1 MVFCPQKRVIVTG
14 DLHHPRFPGF
24 IDSYPQLW
32 SKTIDSIATLE
43 FEHILPG
50 HGPME
55 HDRRGLIGRRNFIE
69 EMTERVIAGKRAGQS
84 AADLQRTITAAFLK
98 SLRSGDFA
106 PPDSPEALDT
116 GIKES
121 IDNMY
126 EHVERIAYTGTE
138 PVRLRE

>member
-1 MVFCPQKRVIVTG
+1 
-14 DLHHPRFPGF
+14 
-24 IDSYPQLW
+24 
-32 SKTIDSIATLE
+32 
-43 FEHILPG
+43 
-50 HGPME
+50 ME

-84 AADLQRTITAAFLK
+84 AADLQRTITAVSLK

-106 PPDSPEALDT
+106 PADSPEALDT

-126 EHVERIAYTGTE
+126 ERVEKVAYTGTE
-138 PVRLRE
+138 PVRLRG